1 MSFSSDIKRALAGT
15 LPESPCCRAALLYGL
30 LECGRAFSALDISLQ
45 TEHPAVA
52 DLTETLFSE
61 QCRVPLAREQ
71 GRFVILSVDGAHR
84 AVVLH
89 RFGHRED
96 DVSIRLNRGNFDCE
110 GCTAAYLRGVF
121 LACGAVSDPNADY
134 HLELNVPSYTLSR
147 DVQLLL
153 TEEGLPPKCLRRKGD
168 YVLYYK
174 DSGQIEDFLTLIGA
188 TSASLEMMN
197 VKIIKNIRN
206 SVNRMNNCENA
217 NLDKSIEAGA
227 RQAEAI
233 RRIERHG
240 GLRQLP
246 EDLRPLAQLR
256 RDNPDLSLRELGQVL
271 EPPLSRSGVCHRL
284 TRICR
289 FADNLTK

>member
-15 LPESPCCRAALLYGL
+15 LPESPCCRTALLYGL
-30 LECGRAFSALDISLQ
+30 LECGRGFSALDISLQ
-45 TEHPAVA
+45 TEHAAVA
-52 DLTETLFSE
+52 DLAETLMAE
-61 QCRVPLAREQ
+61 QCRVPVLREQ
-71 GRFVILSVDGAHR
+71 GRFVILSVAAADR
-84 AVVLH
+84 AAVLH

-110 GCTAAYLRGVF
+110 GCAAAYLRGVF
-121 LACGAVSDPNADY
+121 LACGAISDPNADY

-147 DVQLLL
+147 DVELLL
-153 TEEGLPPKCLRRKGD
+153 AEEGIAPKRLRRKGD

-174 DSGQIEDFLTLIGA
+174 GSGQIEDFLTLIGA
-188 TSASLEMMN
+188 ASASLEMMN
-197 VKIIKNIRN
+197 VKIIKDIRN
-206 SVNRMNNCENA
+206 SVNRVNNCENA
-217 NLDKSIEAGA
+217 NMDKAIAAGA

-233 RRIERHG
+233 RRIEQNG

-256 RDNPDLSLRELGQVL
+256 MDNPDLSLRELGQAL

-284 TRICR
+284 ARICQW
-289 FADNLTK
+289 ADELS